1 MSELK
6 RTVLVNY
13 RFLVADSSTTTK
25 AVKVKPCFIQASTLE
40 LISTVCFCIIVGILL
55 AAAQKLNNF
64 GTEWDWKP
72 AEQWRTW
79 CTACISNICKCS
91 RPGFSVQF
99 ENANI
104 FLMTT
109 SFDFLNHYFLSVIY
123 PRPFPLIGRTFYCMF
138 PSEPLAQAV
147 AIKKITYFTSLIMHF
162 IWAKLM
168 LLVTVLQ
175 HLIKEIPSSQ
185 PPLSKDG
192 APLRV
197 SRFEEIPEATK
208 KKTKK
213 K

>member
-1 MSELK
+1 MEEH
-6 RTVLVNY
+6 
-13 RFLVADSSTTTK
+13 F
-25 AVKVKPCFIQASTLE
+25 
-40 LISTVCFCIIVGILL
+40 TVCFLL
-55 AAAQKLNNF
+55 SL
-64 GTEWDWKP
+64 
-72 AEQWRTW
+72 WR
-79 CTACISNICKCS
+79 K
-91 RPGFSVQF
+91 Q
-99 ENANI
+99 
-104 FLMTT
+104 L
-109 SFDFLNHYFLSVIY
+109 LL
-123 PRPFPLIGRTFYCMF
+123 
-138 PSEPLAQAV
+138 
-147 AIKKITYFTSLIMHF
+147 KKITYFTSLIMHF